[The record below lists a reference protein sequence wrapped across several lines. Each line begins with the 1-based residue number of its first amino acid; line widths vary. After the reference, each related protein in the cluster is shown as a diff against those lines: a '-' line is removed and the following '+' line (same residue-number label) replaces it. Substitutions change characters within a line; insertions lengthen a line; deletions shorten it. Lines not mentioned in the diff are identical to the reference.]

1 MFHYV
6 TCKWPTKTVFPYKVV
21 FEQTLCLSGLGCKTK
36 SNQTFV
42 KCAYP
47 PTQTT
52 HVLQEGVEWEAKNA
66 SGEQSIAK
74 NFDWTMISFLPFF
87 LQKT

>member
-1 MFHYV
+1 M
-6 TCKWPTKTVFPYKVV
+6 
-21 FEQTLCLSGLGCKTK
+21 
-36 SNQTFV
+36 NV

-52 HVLQEGVEWEAKNA
+52 HVSQEGVEGEAKNA
-66 SGEQSIAK
+66 SKEQSIAK

-87 LQKT
+87 SQKT